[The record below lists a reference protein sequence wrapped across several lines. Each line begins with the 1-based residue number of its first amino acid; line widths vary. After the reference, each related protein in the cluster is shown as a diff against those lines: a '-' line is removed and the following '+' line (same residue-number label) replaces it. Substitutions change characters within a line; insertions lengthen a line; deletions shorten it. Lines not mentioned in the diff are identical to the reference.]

1 MSSTTSL
8 NRLAV
13 NGTIWTIIG
22 YGLSQTIRFGGNL
35 VLTRLLAPE
44 LFGLMALANVF
55 VIGLQLFSDVGIV
68 PSIIQ
73 NKHGDEPQ
81 FLNTAWTIQVIR
93 GIVLWLGCCLIAYPV
108 SLFYEDSRILWLLP
122 ILGLSSVFNGFN
134 STAIASIKR
143 RVDLARNAGFE
154 ISIQIISLSVLIVW
168 AYFSPTIYAL
178 AGSHAV
184 GALIRTGMSYAI
196 IPGYKNW
203 FAWNKDALRE
213 LLSFGRWIFLS
224 TAMTFLASQT
234 DRLMLGKLVSI
245 EMLGIYTVAAT
256 LADIPRQII
265 GMLGSNV
272 IFPIVSRSA
281 AAPRHELRSKI
292 LKKRWLLLI
301 AALVTLTIMVCFG
314 DMVIRF
320 LYDSRY
326 EQAAW
331 MFPVIALSLWHTVLY
346 SSMNP
351 CLMGIGRP
359 IYGAIGSA
367 IKFIVL
373 IAGLPISYQMFGV
386 AGVIVTI
393 SYSDLPAYFV
403 TTYGLQREKIGN
415 LAQDIKATV
424 IFLSLL
430 TALLFIRFSLG
441 LGTPLDGLL

>member
-1 MSSTTSL
+1 
-8 NRLAV
+8 
-13 NGTIWTIIG
+13 
-22 YGLSQTIRFGGNL
+22 
-35 VLTRLLAPE
+35 
-44 LFGLMALANVF
+44 MALANVF

-73 NKHGDEPQ
+73 NKHGDETQ

-93 GIVLWLGCCLIAYPV
+93 GVVLWLGCCLIAYPV
-108 SLFYEDSRILWLLP
+108 SLFYEDARILWLLP

-154 ISIQIISLSVLIVW
+154 ISVQIISLSVLIIW

-184 GALIRTGMSYAI
+184 GALIRTAMSYAI

-234 DRLMLGKLVSI
+234 DRLMLGKLISI

-256 LADIPRQII
+256 LADIPRQVI

-281 AAPRHELRSKI
+281 TAPRHELRAKI
-292 LKKRWLLLI
+292 LKKRWLLLM
-301 AALVTLTIMVCFG
+301 AALVMLTIMVCFG
-314 DMVIRF
+314 DIVIRF

-326 EQAAW
+326 GQAAW

-373 IAGLPISYQMFGV
+373 ITGLPVSYQMFGV

-393 SYSDLPAYFV
+393 SYSDLPAYLV

-415 LAQDIKATV
+415 FSQDVKATG

-430 TALLFIRFSLG
+430 IASLFIRFSLG
-441 LGTPLDGLL
+441 LGTPLDGLM